1 MAKNFQKPIDI
12 YAQWVYNINRR
23 QGKLD
28 SNISSGLSAASKP
41 DKPKPIPI
49 PRKRKDEKKMIEICL
64 TNLGKYNE
72 GELIYSRLVLP
83 ATTEEIYVAYDEIGV
98 ADGTMYEEAFISD
111 YETDINGLSISEYAS
126 IDDLNELAE
135 ELENLSESEL
145 EVFGACLDYG
155 YATDEALKVVQDGDY
170 MIYDGCYSMADVA
183 ERYADET
190 GLLNSI
196 PDDLRYYFDFEAYGR
211 DMDCSGQFIETDSG
225 YIEIFN

>member
-1 MAKNFQKPIDI
+1 
-12 YAQWVYNINRR
+12 
-23 QGKLD
+23 
-28 SNISSGLSAASKP
+28 
-41 DKPKPIPI
+41 
-49 PRKRKDEKKMIEICL
+49 MIEICL

-83 ATTEEIYVAYDEIGV
+83 ATTEEICAAYDEIGV
-98 ADGTMYEEAFISD
+98 AENTMYEEAFISD

-126 IDDLNELAE
+126 LDDLNELAE
-135 ELENLSESEL
+135 ELSNLDEYEL
-145 EVFGACLDYG
+145 EAFGAMLDCG
-155 YATDEALKVVQDGDY
+155 YATDEALKKVQDGDY

-211 DMDCSGQFIETDSG
+211 DMEIEGHFIETDSG

>member
-1 MAKNFQKPIDI
+1 MT
-12 YAQWVYNINRR
+12 
-23 QGKLD
+23 
-28 SNISSGLSAASKP
+28 
-41 DKPKPIPI
+41 
-49 PRKRKDEKKMIEICL
+49 IEICL

-83 ATTEEIYVAYDEIGV
+83 ATTEEIQEAYDEIGV
-98 ADGTMYEEAFISD
+98 AENTMYEEAFISD

-135 ELENLSESEL
+135 ELENFDEYEL
-145 EVFGACLDYG
+145 EAFGAMLDAG
-155 YATDEALKVVQDGDY
+155 LATDEALQKVQDGEY
-170 MIYDGCYSMADVA
+170 MFYDGCSTMADVA

-190 GLLNSI
+190 GLLSSI

-211 DMDCSGQFIETDSG
+211 DMDINGHFIETDSG

>member
-1 MAKNFQKPIDI
+1 
-12 YAQWVYNINRR
+12 
-23 QGKLD
+23 
-28 SNISSGLSAASKP
+28 
-41 DKPKPIPI
+41 
-49 PRKRKDEKKMIEICL
+49 MIEICL

-83 ATTEEIYVAYDEIGV
+83 ATTEEIYAAYDEIGV
-98 ADGTMYEEAFISD
+98 ADGTMYEESFISD
-111 YETDINGLSISEYAS
+111 YETDINGLNISEYAS
-126 IDDLNELAE
+126 LDDLNELAE
-135 ELENLSESEL
+135 ELENFDEYEL
-145 EVFGACLDYG
+145 EAFGAMLDCG
-155 YATDEALKVVQDGDY
+155 YATDEALKKVQDGDY

>member
-1 MAKNFQKPIDI
+1 
-12 YAQWVYNINRR
+12 
-23 QGKLD
+23 
-28 SNISSGLSAASKP
+28 
-41 DKPKPIPI
+41 
-49 PRKRKDEKKMIEICL
+49 MIEICL

-83 ATTEEIYVAYDEIGV
+83 ATTEEIQTAYDEIGV

-135 ELENLSESEL
+135 ELEDFDEYEL
-145 EVFGACLDYG
+145 EAFGAMLDYG
-155 YATDEALKVVQDGDY
+155 YATDEALKKVQDGDY
-170 MIYDGCYSMADVA
+170 MYYSGCYSMAEVA
-183 ERYADET
+183 EQYADET
-190 GLLNSI
+190 GLLSNI

-211 DMDCSGQFIETDSG
+211 DMEINGSFVETESG